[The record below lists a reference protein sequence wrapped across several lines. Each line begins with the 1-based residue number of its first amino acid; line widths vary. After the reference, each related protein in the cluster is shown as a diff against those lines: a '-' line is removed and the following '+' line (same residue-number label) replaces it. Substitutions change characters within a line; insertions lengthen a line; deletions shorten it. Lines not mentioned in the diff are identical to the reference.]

1 MSAGERAERKTG
13 AGTWITI
20 VVLLIA
26 TDAAWFVLPLR
37 EWLGLLERWIT
48 DQGIWG
54 VALSRS
60 SHDLAHAL
68 MAADCPEW
76 VTSRKALNEYMFS
89 A

>member
-76 VTSRKALNEYMFS
+76 VNCRDPALGGEG
-89 A
+89 

>member
-13 AGTWITI
+13 AGKWITI

-26 TDAAWFVLPLR
+26 SDAAWFVLPLR

-54 VALSRS
+54 VALSRA

-76 VTSRKALNEYMFS
+76 VKGGGRAVR
-89 A
+89 